1 MKKRLLTLGL
11 TLLLTISY
19 SYAQLAYNTHVAT
32 AAHSGLATHTSFA
45 GVKNTKAKK
54 HKVTVQY
61 LDITNVPDSISK
73 KAAMASQ
80 KLTKLFLATL
90 GKPHDS
96 TYTMH
101 SWTSYTSK
109 VIGAP
114 AQVLLDVSCAVSH
127 NKNPRKAPATRYTIV
142 YQADL
147 NIFKLT
153 YDSYKKT
160 AKVVYNESHWPG
172 FLHSDKTPTKADLD
186 RDISFM
192 LNHILSDEFTLH

>member
-1 MKKRLLTLGL
+1 MKKRLLTVVL
-11 TLLLTISY
+11 TLLLIAGH
-19 SYAQLAYNTHVAT
+19 SYAQLAYNTHVSSAT
-32 AAHSGLATHTSFA
+32 HSGLATHKNLA
-45 GVKNTKAKK
+45 GSKNKK
-54 HKVTVQY
+54 SKNKVTVKY

-73 KAAMASQ
+73 KAAIASQ

-90 GKPHDS
+90 SKPHDS

-101 SWTSYTSK
+101 SWTSYQSK
-109 VIGAP
+109 VIGGS
-114 AQVLLDVSCAVSH
+114 AQVLLDISCAVSH
-127 NKNPRKAPATRYTIV
+127 NKNARKAPATRYTIV

-160 AKVVYNESHWPG
+160 AKVIYNESHWPG

-192 LNHILSDEFTLH
+192 LNHIISDEFTLH